1 VRFSDLTTGYEF
13 PPAPLALD
21 AETVARYLAATG
33 DDNEVY
39 WRDGALS
46 VAPPLAVAAFSLRGM
61 AESLALEPGSLH
73 TGQELSFR
81 RPVEIGE
88 RLTAQARVG
97 ASSKRRGM
105 ALLSIELAVVDD
117 IGEEAISGRMMVL
130 VPAEGASGQ
139 GMEPSGPAVAREW
152 GTDAAT
158 VPPILYQ
165 PLTPDGIVAGGELGP
180 LERTPTQGVIDR
192 YALASGDHN
201 PIHVDPAFA
210 ARSQFGGTIAHGML
224 VLSYVSTM
232 LTRAFGL
239 RWIDTGSLKVRFRN
253 PAPSGLPVTARGTIE
268 RVEGG
273 NSSGSGGEGD
283 RGDGVQYA
291 VCAVTVENAVAES
304 LITGE
309 ARVHISIE

>member
-1 VRFSDLTTGYEF
+1 MRFSDLTTGYEF
-13 PPAPLALD
+13 PPTPLALD

-33 DDNEVY
+33 DDNDVY
-39 WRDGALS
+39 WRDSALYF
-46 VAPPLAVAAFSLRGM
+46 VPPLAVAALSLRGM

-73 TGQELSFR
+73 TGQELTFR
-81 RPVEIGE
+81 RPVRVGE

-105 ALLSIELAVVDD
+105 AVLSVELAVVDD
-117 IGEEAISGRMMVL
+117 IGEEAISGRMMLL
-130 VPAEGASGQ
+130 VPAEGAPGQ
-139 GMEPSGPAVAREW
+139 GMETSGPAVTREW
-152 GTDAAT
+152 GPSAAT
-158 VPPILYQ
+158 VAPAPYPPLRPAQ
-165 PLTPDGIVAGGELGP
+165 IVAGAELGS
-180 LERTPTQGVIDR
+180 LERTPTQEVIDQ

-201 PIHVDPAFA
+201 PIHIDPAFA

-224 VLSYVSTM
+224 VLSYASTL

-239 RWIDTGSLKVRFRN
+239 RWINTGSLKARFRN

-268 RVEGG
+268 RVEGR
-273 NSSGSGGEGD
+273 GSFDPDGEGD

-291 VCAVTVENAVAES
+291 VCAVTVENALAEP

-309 ARVHISIE
+309 ARVHVPLT